1 MKSHLY
7 ELLASHI
14 IIIIIHFNNSWN
26 IELVLSIFNVAAIL
40 NIPSLS
46 NSQQDKR
53 VWSYQANGLY
63 SFCRDCI

>member
-1 MKSHLY
+1 MQSHLY

-14 IIIIIHFNNSWN
+14 IIIHANNSWN

-46 NSQQDKR
+46 
-53 VWSYQANGLY
+53 L
-63 SFCRDCI
+63 